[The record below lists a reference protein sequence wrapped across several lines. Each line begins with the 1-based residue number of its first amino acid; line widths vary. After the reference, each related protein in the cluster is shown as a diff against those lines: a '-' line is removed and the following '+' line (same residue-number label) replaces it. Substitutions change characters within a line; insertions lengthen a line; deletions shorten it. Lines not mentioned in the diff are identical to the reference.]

1 MRFLATHGPTRKVI
15 VYFMTCALVDYF
27 VLALRKLPATQHL
40 RVSALH
46 GKMKQAAR
54 EATLEAYSSLPAGVL
69 LCTDL
74 ASRGLD
80 DSAAQAGVTK
90 D

>member
-1 MRFLATHGPTRKVI
+1 M
-15 VYFMTCALVDYF
+15 
-27 VLALRKLPATQHL
+27 
-40 RVSALH
+40 H

-54 EATLEAYSSLPAGVL
+54 EATLEAYSKLPAGVL

-80 DSAAQAGVTK
+80 IPDVNWILQLDPPQVCKGGVPYRGRRGWERGGL
-90 D
+90 